1 MIPFRRLPG
10 PVIVSKAT
18 EEVLNDIT
26 NEVLERLD
34 MVGVQVE
41 AAELSNCKERVML
54 LQTCIFIDLE
64 RMHGPRGT
72 SITERQRYNLK
83 AFTGPIIDFLTE
95 LRADYY
101 ILPLV
106 ARYIK
111 IYQLKGLF
119 ERLFYINDPLLY

>member
-54 LQTCIFIDLE
+54 LQTCILHISFACPVQMALQTIKMLLAGCKS
-64 RMHGPRGT
+64 MSCFAYP
-72 SITERQRYNLK
+72 S
-83 AFTGPIIDFLTE
+83 E
-95 LRADYY
+95 LSDCC
-101 ILPLV
+101 LDT
-106 ARYIK
+106 K
-111 IYQLKGLF
+111 F
-119 ERLFYINDPLLY
+119 